1 MLQYVC
7 AAFRWRAFCEDR
19 EYFMFKTVI
28 RGKSVITDDDAR
40 DARVYLENR
49 LTRDEFDTI
58 FGWAR
63 ENKKRFSKMT
73 IGGTARWRTTTTRTR
88 SARFP
93 K

>member
-63 ENKKRFSKMT
+63 ENKKAFFQDDDRRHCAVAYDDDTYTVSE
-73 IGGTARWRTTTTRTR
+73 I
-88 SARFP
+88 S
-93 K
+93 